1 MDSIHLSPRLEA
13 VAKHVPQGAI
23 IADIGSDHA
32 YLPAHLLLTYH
43 VRHAIAGEVAQGP
56 FENVQH
62 EINRRHLN
70 GKLEARLAN
79 GLAAI
84 DIADKVDT
92 VVIAGM
98 GGILIQDI
106 LSAGQSKKHQYNTLI
121 LQPNTDE
128 NVVRSWLNNN
138 HYLIIAEDI
147 VQEGSH
153 FYEVIVA
160 TPGESKLSEREI
172 DFGPYLLQSKSPIFV
187 AKWQKECDRIQLIL
201 EHLKNSGN
209 QNTVAYKKWQTTYDR
224 IKELIS

>member
-32 YLPAHLLLTYH
+32 YLPAHLLLTNH
-43 VRHAIAGEVAQGP
+43 VQHAIAGEVAQGP

-62 EINRRHLN
+62 EINKRHLN

-84 DIADKVDT
+84 DTADKVNT

-160 TPGESKLSEREI
+160 TPGDSKLSDREI
-172 DFGPYLLQSKSPIFV
+172 DFGPYLLQAKSPIFV

-201 EHLKNSGN
+201 EHLKDSGN
-209 QNTVAYKKWQTTYDR
+209 QSTVAYKKWQTTYDR